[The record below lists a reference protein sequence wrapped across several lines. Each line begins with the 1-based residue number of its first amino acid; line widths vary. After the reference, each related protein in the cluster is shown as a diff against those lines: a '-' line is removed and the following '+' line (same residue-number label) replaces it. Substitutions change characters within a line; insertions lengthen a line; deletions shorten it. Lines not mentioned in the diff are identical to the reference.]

1 MRALQPGIAS
11 AVLITAMAVSA
22 GSAVAQPHAPPAPT
36 SRVPAFLLVA
46 LVDPGHATDRFAPT
60 PSETVLMTAVP
71 EPARLTVVTGQSRKT
86 PEAPHLHIIL
96 ERAEPPR
103 R

>member
-1 MRALQPGIAS
+1 
-11 AVLITAMAVSA
+11 
-22 GSAVAQPHAPPAPT
+22 
-36 SRVPAFLLVA
+36 
-46 LVDPGHATDRFAPT
+46 
-60 PSETVLMTAVP
+60 MTAVP